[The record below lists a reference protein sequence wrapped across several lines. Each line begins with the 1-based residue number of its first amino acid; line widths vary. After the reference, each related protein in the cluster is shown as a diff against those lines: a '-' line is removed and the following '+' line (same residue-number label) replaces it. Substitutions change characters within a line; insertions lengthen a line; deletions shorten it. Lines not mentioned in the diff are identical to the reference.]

1 MNFKL
6 VELTLNYSFYP
17 FISQLV
23 LSLRGCFDRVCHA
36 QDDVLLIAKI
46 CKLEIITYGLR
57 PSAVLRSIFSAS
69 KRSFAISRCCKRFP
83 SFPNVLHFT
92 YIRNTGAAF
101 SLFQGQDW
109 LRWLSLIVTL
119 ALIAI
124 GIFKSFGNIWEQ
136 LGLGF
141 ILAGAAGNGIDRLFY
156 GSVVDFI
163 DLRLINFAIFNWAD
177 ISINLGIIC
186 LLIHTLLYQP
196 QRSNPR

>member
-1 MNFKL
+1 MQVRNYYLWIAAIGSITIDILSKQAVVRNL
-6 VELTLNYSFYP
+6 QVMQTLP
-17 FISQLV
+17 
-23 LSLRGCFDRVCHA
+23 
-36 QDDVLLIAKI
+36 LI
-46 CKLEIITYGLR
+46 
-57 PSAVLRSIFSAS
+57 
-69 KRSFAISRCCKRFP
+69 
-83 SFPNVLHFT
+83 PNVVHFT

-119 ALIAI
+119 ALIAF
-124 GIFKSFGNIWEQ
+124 GLFKSFSNIWEQ

-141 ILAGAAGNGIDRLFY
+141 ILAGAAGNGIDRLFF

-177 ISINLGIIC
+177 VSINLGIIC
-186 LLIHTLLYQP
+186 LLIYTFLYQP